1 MTCTPQSPDRC
12 TLQAY
17 QLAAEGPLKLQP
29 FQVAPAS
36 AKGSPSPAAPTKLG
50 PADVHIVILYGGI
63 YAVYL
68 DRKASRLHL
77 YRFFR

>member
-1 MTCTPQSPDRC
+1 MTSQSPDQGV
-12 TLQAY
+12 LQAY

-29 FQVAPAS
+29 LQVSPAS
-36 AKGSPSPAAPTKLG
+36 TKGSPSPAAPSKLG
-50 PADVHIVILYGGI
+50 PADVHVVILYGGI